1 MKKLLTFLM
10 LIVLCFAWNES
21 GACTSAIITGK
32 LTPDGRPLLWK
43 HRDTGEDN
51 NRIEYFKGKRF
62 DFTALVNS
70 PDKGGV
76 VWIGTNSAGFSIM
89 NTASYNLQDK
99 EDKTK
104 NMDREGELMFD
115 ALSEC
120 ADMKDFE
127 EFLAKRKRPMGVEAN
142 FGVIDANGNA
152 AYFETNNFGF
162 TKVDANDPKVAPE
175 GYLIYTNYSYTGRFN
190 EGMGYIRY
198 QNARDII
205 SKEAIYKNITP
216 QWIFN
221 NLSRNFYH
229 SFMGINLLDS
239 KHSPE
244 RGSGWVVDQDFI
256 PRKSSTA
263 SVIVHGVKPGEN
275 PEMTTMWVVLGYPP
289 AGVAVPVWVKAGEE
303 IPAVLLKSKDA
314 NPAVP
319 ATMNAFACD
328 NAVALKYKAFSVTRG
343 NGGRYMYFPCIYNSD
358 GTGYMQQLRKFEDE
372 IFTITL
378 PKIEKWR
385 KAGLSTE
392 EIKELNKKTNS
403 LVMEAYATQK

>member
-10 LIVLCFAWNES
+10 LTVLCFAWNES

-70 PDKGGV
+70 PDKDGV

-99 EDKTK
+99 DDKTK
-104 NMDREGELMFD
+104 VMDREGELMYD

-142 FGVIDANGNA
+142 FGVIDAKGNA
-152 AYFETNNFGF
+152 AYFETTNFGF
-162 TKVDANDPKVAPE
+162 TKVDVNDPKIAPE

-198 QNARDII
+198 QNARDIVT
-205 SKEAIYKNITP
+205 KEAIYKNITP

-239 KHSPE
+239 ENSPE

-263 SVIVHGVKPGEN
+263 SVIVQGVKPGEN

-303 IPAVLLKSKDA
+303 IPSVLVKSKNADL
-314 NPAVP
+314 AVP
-319 ATMNAFACD
+319 ASMNAFACD
-328 NAVALKYKAFSVTRG
+328 RAVALKYETFSVTRG
-343 NGGRYMYFPCIYNSD
+343 NGGRYMYFPLIYNSA
-358 GTGYMQQLRKFEDE
+358 GNGYMQQLKKFEDE
-372 IFTITL
+372 IFDISL

-385 KAGLSTE
+385 KEGLSTD

-403 LVMEAYATQK
+403 LVLEAYAAQQ

>member
-10 LIVLCFAWNES
+10 LTVLCFAWNES

-51 NRIEYFKGKRF
+51 NRIEYFKGKKF

-70 PDKGGV
+70 PDKDGV

-99 EDKTK
+99 DDKTK
-104 NMDREGELMFD
+104 VMDREGELMYD

-142 FGVIDANGNA
+142 FGVIDAKGNA
-152 AYFETNNFGF
+152 AYFETTNFGF
-162 TKVDANDPKVAPE
+162 TKVDVNDPKIAPE

-198 QNARDII
+198 QNARDIVT
-205 SKEAIYKNITP
+205 KEAIYKNITP

-239 KHSPE
+239 ENSPE

-263 SVIVHGVKPGEN
+263 SVIVQGVKPGEN

-303 IPAVLLKSKDA
+303 IPSVLVKSKNAD
-314 NPAVP
+314 PAVP
-319 ATMNAFACD
+319 ASMNAFACD
-328 NAVALKYKAFSVTRG
+328 RAVALKYKTFSVTRG
-343 NGGRYMYFPCIYNSD
+343 NGGRYMYFPLIYNSA
-358 GTGYMQQLRKFEDE
+358 GNGYMQQLKKFEDE
-372 IFTITL
+372 IFDISL

-385 KAGLSTE
+385 KEGLSTD

-403 LVMEAYATQK
+403 LVLEAYAAQQ